1 MGNMGKQR
9 MGRID
14 RPSSKQ
20 PLQIHDKSS
29 NAHFGEKWK
38 QGRIRKAE
46 VALEVD
52 DFGAKTQQ
60 LYRLARRAS
69 GMAL

>member
-1 MGNMGKQR
+1 MGEQR

-14 RPSSKQ
+14 RPSPKQ

-29 NAHFGEKWK
+29 NAHCGEKWK

-52 DFGAKTQQ
+52 DFGAET
-60 LYRLARRAS
+60 
-69 GMAL
+69 